1 MFQVSIER
9 SRQFSPPSARRRSR
23 LFSVSLLAGKNLSD
37 LALKKF
43 NMREFILK
51 NRGQIRTDI
60 GQQQRKLQPKSFIS
74 EQLHGEGRPLP
85 RHGRKLSTLMRT
97 MTEYR
102 LKLLKMP
109 LLVFF
114 MPL

>member
-9 SRQFSPPSARRRSR
+9 SRQLSPPSARRRSR
-23 LFSVSLLAGKNLSD
+23 LFSVSLLAGENLSD
-37 LALKKF
+37 LALKKI

-60 GQQQRKLQPKSFIS
+60 GQQKRKLQPKRFIS

-85 RHGRKLSTLMRT
+85 GHGRKLSTLMRM

>member
-9 SRQFSPPSARRRSR
+9 SRQLSPPSARRRFR
-23 LFSVSLLAGKNLSD
+23 LFSVSRLAGENLSD
-37 LALKKF
+37 LALEKF

-51 NRGQIRTDI
+51 NRGQIRADI
-60 GQQQRKLQPKSFIS
+60 GQEKRKLQPKSFIS
-74 EQLHGEGRPLP
+74 EQLHGERRPLP
-85 RHGRKLSTLMRT
+85 GHGRKLSTRMCM